1 MSAKAVGNGSETLL
15 LTVQEAAE
23 LLRISPNTCY
33 ELIRQDQ
40 IPHMRL
46 GRGIRIPR
54 HGLETWIN
62 KEAGLPEPPP
72 PVVSF
77 GAQRH

>member
-1 MSAKAVGNGSETLL
+1 MSVKVGNGSETLL

-33 ELIRQDQ
+33 ELIRQVR
-40 IPHMRL
+40 IPHIRL
-46 GRGIRIPR
+46 GRVIRIPR
-54 HGLETWIN
+54 HGLETWIHE
-62 KEAGLPEPPP
+62 EARLPEPPP